1 MELLLD
7 VRDEQAN
14 FIIELLQKYEF
25 VSIKNRTQESRYNQ
39 EFAEKI
45 LAGKKDRLESKTT
58 RILVD
63 ELWK

>member
-7 VRDEQAN
+7 VREEQAN